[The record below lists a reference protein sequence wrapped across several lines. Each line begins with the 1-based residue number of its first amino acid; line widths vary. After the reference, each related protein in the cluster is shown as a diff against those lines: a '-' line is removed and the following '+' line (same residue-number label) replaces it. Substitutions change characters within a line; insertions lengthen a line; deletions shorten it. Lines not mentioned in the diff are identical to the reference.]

1 MPYVLGI
8 DIGSTTTSATLARRR
23 GANWTRPEVVTLDSG
38 AATVPSVL
46 HLGAD
51 GTLVVGESGT
61 DDGSRTAR
69 GFLHRVG
76 DDVPLLLAGEACPP
90 HLLTAVLATWVVER
104 VLAREGEPADAVV
117 LSHPAGWGRH
127 RRELLRDSLW
137 ELGLSNV
144 TLLPCTITVAESHAA
159 RGFAGSTAAVYA
171 LGGDSFE
178 AALVRRNAHG
188 RYETLG
194 LPQALDWIGGAD
206 FDEALAEHVRT
217 VLARELAA
225 AGRRETYATLRALR
239 PECERAKR
247 ELTVSTETDVLLTLP
262 TGPARVPVTRMEFE
276 EMIRPAVQATVD
288 LLLRSVL
295 SAGLRPTDLDAVLL
309 TGGSTRIPLV
319 AELLTAAFPVPVE
332 VEPDP
337 QLTAAS
343 GAALAACQVL
353 SPRPRPPEPDR
364 TPAPDGDPHHGM
376 LPGPRHHPAVPT
388 PRRPNHD
395 RLNHGEPPP
404 RPPVRVTPLEL
415 PRPSRLALARGRGRE
430 G

>member
-8 DIGSTTTSATLARRR
+8 DIGSTTTAATMARRR
-23 GANWTRPEVVTLDSG
+23 GPSWARPEVVALDGGS
-38 AATVPSVL
+38 ATVPSVL

-69 GFLHRVG
+69 GFVGRIG
-76 DDVPLLLAGEACPP
+76 DDVPMLLAGEACPP
-90 HLLTAVLATWVVER
+90 QLLTAVLAAWVVER
-104 VLAREGEPADAVV
+104 VHGREGEPAEAVV

-127 RRELLRDSLW
+127 RRDLLHAALW
-137 ELGLSNV
+137 EQGLNHV
-144 TLLPCTITVAESHAA
+144 TLLPRTVTVAESHAA

-171 LGGDSFE
+171 LGGGSFE
-178 AALVRRNAHG
+178 AALVRRNPHG

-194 LPQALDWIGGAD
+194 FPQGLDWIGGAD

-225 AGRRETYATLRALR
+225 IGRRETYATLRALR
-239 PECERAKR
+239 PECDRAKR
-247 ELTVSTETDVLLTLP
+247 ELTVDTATDVLLTLP
-262 TGPARVPVTRMEFE
+262 AGPTRVPVSRVQFE

-288 LLLRSVL
+288 LLDRTVR
-295 SAGLRPTDLDAVLL
+295 SAGLRPDELDAVLL

-319 AELLTAAFPVPVE
+319 AELLAAAFPVPVE

-337 QLTAAS
+337 QLTAAT
-343 GAALAACQVL
+343 GAALAACEVV
-353 SPRPRPPEPDR
+353 SPRPRPAPPEHSPR
-364 TPAPDGDPHHGM
+364 PAA
-376 LPGPRHHPAVPT
+376 GPRRAGPAVPA
-388 PRRPNHD
+388 PRRPDHD
-395 RLNHGEPPP
+395 RTVHSEPPP
-404 RPPVRVTPLEL
+404 RPPVRITPLEL
-415 PRPSRLALARGRGRE
+415 PKASRLALTRGRGRE